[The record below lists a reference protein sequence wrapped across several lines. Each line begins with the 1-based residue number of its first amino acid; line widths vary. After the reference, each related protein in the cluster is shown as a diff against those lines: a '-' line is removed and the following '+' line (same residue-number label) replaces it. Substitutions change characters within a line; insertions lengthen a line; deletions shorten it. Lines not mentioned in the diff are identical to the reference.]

1 MLTLSVIATLTVSY
15 AQTGDSLTC
24 YNNQELK
31 RIATSVVYAAECD
44 SLLSVSETQLAYK
57 DSVINNLEMS
67 LDLKDSALYECGE
80 KSDIQDELIENL
92 ENEIDQRNKTIVK
105 QKRKLKW
112 TKVGWVATTAGLIGL
127 WLSALL

>member
-1 MLTLSVIATLTVSY
+1 MTASY

-57 DSVINNLEMS
+57 DSVIENLELS
-67 LDLKDSALYECGE
+67 LKMKDAALFECEELTSVHYDLMES
-80 KSDIQDELIENL
+80 L
-92 ENEIDQRNKTIVK
+92 ENEIDQRDQVIVK